1 VNSLS
6 NTVCAHSGVKR
17 ASLTIWPIRKLSD
30 DAGASTFRGVVQQD
44 QLVGRFRQ
52 SFQLAQ
58 AGFIFL
64 LHGGY
69 RGKQTAARDTGK
81 NARDVQVWVFRA
93 DKDPLDL
100 ETVRSGFLQQA
111 HVHNRALKHEGLVRI
126 EKFLSPAFTGPKAD
140 QPAISPSAEEWL
152 TASEAAAHLKV
163 KPRTILQ
170 WAKDG
175 KIRGHVLSGTKRCTW
190 RFLRSELDA
199 ILAAPSA
206 ALVNGRI
213 Q

>member
-1 VNSLS
+1 MPQPSAPFSKPGQKV
-6 NTVCAHSGVKR
+6 
-17 ASLTIWPIRKLSD
+17 
-30 DAGASTFRGVVQQD
+30 
-44 QLVGRFRQ
+44 
-52 SFQLAQ
+52 
-58 AGFIFL
+58 
-64 LHGGY
+64 
-69 RGKQTAARDTGK
+69 
-81 NARDVQVWVFRA
+81 
-93 DKDPLDL
+93 
-100 ETVRSGFLQQA
+100 
-111 HVHNRALKHEGLVRI
+111 
-126 EKFLSPAFTGPKAD
+126 D
-140 QPAISPSAEEWL
+140 QPAITPSAEEWL

>member
-1 VNSLS
+1 MPQPSV
-6 NTVCAHSGVKR
+6 
-17 ASLTIWPIRKLSD
+17 
-30 DAGASTFRGVVQQD
+30 
-44 QLVGRFRQ
+44 
-52 SFQLAQ
+52 
-58 AGFIFL
+58 
-64 LHGGY
+64 
-69 RGKQTAARDTGK
+69 
-81 NARDVQVWVFRA
+81 
-93 DKDPLDL
+93 
-100 ETVRSGFLQQA
+100 
-111 HVHNRALKHEGLVRI
+111 
-126 EKFLSPAFTGPKAD
+126 AFSKPGQKTD
-140 QPAISPSAEEWL
+140 QPPLTPFAEEWL

>member
-1 VNSLS
+1 M
-6 NTVCAHSGVKR
+6 
-17 ASLTIWPIRKLSD
+17 PQP
-30 DAGASTFRGVVQQD
+30 STP
-44 QLVGRFRQ
+44 LP
-52 SFQLAQ
+52 Q
-58 AGFIFL
+58 AC
-64 LHGGY
+64 
-69 RGKQTAARDTGK
+69 D
-81 NARDVQVWVFRA
+81 
-93 DKDPLDL
+93 
-100 ETVRSGFLQQA
+100 
-111 HVHNRALKHEGLVRI
+111 
-126 EKFLSPAFTGPKAD
+126 KAD
-140 QPAISPSAEEWL
+140 EPVVARSAEEWL

-199 ILAAPSA
+199 ILSAPSA

>member
-1 VNSLS
+1 MPESS
-6 NTVCAHSGVKR
+6 A
-17 ASLTIWPIRKLSD
+17 
-30 DAGASTFRGVVQQD
+30 
-44 QLVGRFRQ
+44 RF
-52 SFQLAQ
+52 SKP
-58 AGFIFL
+58 GP
-64 LHGGY
+64 
-69 RGKQTAARDTGK
+69 
-81 NARDVQVWVFRA
+81 RA
-93 DKDPLDL
+93 D
-100 ETVRSGFLQQA
+100 QA
-111 HVHNRALKHEGLVRI
+111 
-126 EKFLSPAFTGPKAD
+126 
-140 QPAISPSAEEWL
+140 AISRSAEEWL

>member
-1 VNSLS
+1 MSQPSV
-6 NTVCAHSGVKR
+6 
-17 ASLTIWPIRKLSD
+17 P
-30 DAGASTFRGVVQQD
+30 F
-44 QLVGRFRQ
+44 
-52 SFQLAQ
+52 
-58 AGFIFL
+58 
-64 LHGGY
+64 
-69 RGKQTAARDTGK
+69 
-81 NARDVQVWVFRA
+81 
-93 DKDPLDL
+93 
-100 ETVRSGFLQQA
+100 
-111 HVHNRALKHEGLVRI
+111 
-126 EKFLSPAFTGPKAD
+126 PKPGQEAD
-140 QPAISPSAEEWL
+140 QPAISHSAEEWL